1 MHIHR
6 DTSRWAEQIF
16 GRCELGDA
24 RRTRRTVKLG
34 AQLAAHAGQ
43 APVSACR
50 GDSAANEG
58 AYRLL
63 RNEAVA
69 PEAIAE
75 GGFQATAQAAC
86 GCGELLAV
94 EDTTTLSYGHG
105 AAAQLGDLGGPPGS
119 TTQRGYIVHT
129 VLLVEAHSA
138 HTVGLIEQS
147 RWCRSSAERGQR
159 HRRAQRAYEDKE
171 SFKWQRAS
179 ERVTQRLGEE
189 TMGRVIAVC
198 DREADVYEYLRY
210 KCAAG
215 ERFVVRAAQ
224 DRRVLEDEATHL
236 SEQLAHA
243 PVLGAHTVAV
253 AQRGGRRARIAEL
266 TLRATPVTV
275 CAPKRAP
282 GLGPIELNA
291 ILAQEEAPRAGETP
305 LCWLLLTSEAV
316 DAPAA
321 VRRVLRYYQLRWRVE
336 EFHKAWKSGARVEH
350 RRMHSADNLE
360 RIAVILAF
368 IAVRLLQLREVLAPP
383 AWVCDEAVSDATE
396 RRARAPCSEVLTRT
410 EWRVLWVAQ
419 ERSRPPAEAPSLQ
432 WAYKTLANLGGWM
445 DTKRTGRAGWEAM
458 WQGWFRLQERV
469 DTYLAARDFLDEP
482 KM

>member
-1 MHIHR
+1 MQIHR
-6 DTSRWAEQIF
+6 DTTRWAEQMF
-16 GRCELGDA
+16 GGCELGDA

-75 GGFQATAQAAC
+75 GGFQATVQVAR
-86 GCGELLAV
+86 GWGELLAV

-105 AAAQLGDLGGPPGS
+105 AATQLGDLGGPVRS
-119 TTQRGYIVHT
+119 AQRGFHVHS
-129 VLLVEAHSA
+129 VLLVEAHSG
-138 HTVGLIEQS
+138 HTVGLIEQE
-147 RWCRSSAERGQR
+147 RWCRSRAARGQR
-159 HRRAQRAYEDKE
+159 HRRGQRAYEDKE
-171 SFKWQRAS
+171 SFKWQRAA
-179 ERVTQRLGEE
+179 ERVRQRLGEE
-189 TMGRVIAVC
+189 TMERVIAVC

-210 KCAAG
+210 KCGAD

-224 DRRVLEDEATHL
+224 DRRVEGEATHL
-236 SEQLAHA
+236 FEQLAHA
-243 PVLGAHTVAV
+243 PVVGTHTVAV

-266 TLRATPVTV
+266 TLRAAQVTV
-275 CAPKRAP
+275 HAPKRAP
-282 GLGPIELNA
+282 GLGPIALNA
-291 ILAQEEAPRAGETP
+291 ILAQEDEPPAGETP

-316 DAPAA
+316 DDLAA
-321 VRRVLRYYQLRWRVE
+321 VCRVLHYYQLRWRVE

-368 IAVRLLQLREVLAPP
+368 IAVRLLQLREVFAPP
-383 AWVCDEAVSDATE
+383 AWVSDEAVSEANAQ
-396 RRARAPCSEVLTRT
+396 RARAPCSEVLTRT
-410 EWRVLWVAQ
+410 EWRVLWAAQ
-419 ERSRPPAEAPSLQ
+419 ERSRPPAEAPSRQ

-445 DTKRTGRAGWEAM
+445 DTKRTARAGWEVM

-482 KM
+482 EL

>member
-43 APVSACR
+43 APVSAWR

-75 GGFQATAQAAC
+75 GGFQATAQAAR

-105 AAAQLGDLGGPPGS
+105 AAAQLGDLGGPLGS
-119 TTQRGYIVHT
+119 TTRRGYIVHT

-138 HTVGLIEQS
+138 WTVGLIEQS

-159 HRRAQRAYEDKE
+159 HRHARWAYEDKE

-189 TMGRVIAVC
+189 TMGRASSRSATARPTSMSI
-198 DREADVYEYLRY
+198 
-210 KCAAG
+210 CA
-215 ERFVVRAAQ
+215 
-224 DRRVLEDEATHL
+224 T
-236 SEQLAHA
+236 S
-243 PVLGAHTVAV
+243 
-253 AQRGGRRARIAEL
+253 AR
-266 TLRATPVTV
+266 P
-275 CAPKRAP
+275 
-282 GLGPIELNA
+282 
-291 ILAQEEAPRAGETP
+291 
-305 LCWLLLTSEAV
+305 
-316 DAPAA
+316 
-321 VRRVLRYYQLRWRVE
+321 
-336 EFHKAWKSGARVEH
+336 
-350 RRMHSADNLE
+350 
-360 RIAVILAF
+360 
-368 IAVRLLQLREVLAPP
+368 
-383 AWVCDEAVSDATE
+383 VSDATE
-396 RRARAPCSEVLTRT
+396 RRARAPCSEVLTHT

-419 ERSRPPAEAPSLQ
+419 ERSRPPAKAPPLQ

-482 KM
+482 EM